1 MENYRKKCPFFS
13 GETTVFPLSVQ
24 PKKGNSAFCITR
36 DPYIQKKKGAVMYNI
51 GDTVMYPGT
60 GVCRIENIVR
70 ESFVRGE
77 ERTYYVLKAVYESGG
92 TTIYCPVDSENVRLR
107 GLLSREAID
116 RILSDA
122 CAHESLWVENAL
134 QRKKAFLSILKE
146 DNGVRLLRMLID
158 LHEHRKKQ
166 ASEGKKMH
174 VSDEKIMTEAEKMWN
189 QELASALKM
198 ELASVPEFVVSQL
211 NLNKNAA
218 ESVGYGG

>member
-1 MENYRKKCPFFS
+1 
-13 GETTVFPLSVQ
+13 
-24 PKKGNSAFCITR
+24 
-36 DPYIQKKKGAVMYNI
+36 MYNI

-158 LHEHRKKQ
+158 LHEHHIRPDLANAFPWNEQLKFPAK
-166 ASEGKKMH
+166 
-174 VSDEKIMTEAEKMWN
+174 EAEALSRSRDD
-189 QELASALKM
+189 QCFDLSAFWVK
-198 ELASVPEFVVSQL
+198 FQIRHTSQ
-211 NLNKNAA
+211 
-218 ESVGYGG
+218 